1 MVRFSKPSFLKSGS
15 YNVASASNNSK
26 SGKKNNADFNDVCAK
41 DKKKVTSPR
50 DALAKGKAYLKGVF
64 GRSSASYSLVGNK
77 DQTMGSV
84 SSEQEERSNVFSTD
98 DTSSKGTSKVSK
110 ETSKV
115 FSSSDDPLNDLESLE
130 SYVSFEGDDLYE
142 GIDDL
147 YEGIDDLYEEID
159 DFSIS
164 FSSSVSCETDDSS
177 QEIDFFSTS
186 SVPKMHRSTTRTVS
200 LLAEKS
206 KSSSHLNVLKDAAS
220 KISGKVKNVFSRN
233 KGKDL
238 GILEKVSIG
247 DGPPVLRLYNADGTV
262 SEVFPLSSTVRE

>member
-142 GIDDL
+142 GIDD
-147 YEGIDDLYEEID
+147 
-159 DFSIS
+159 FSIS